1 MLSIAADTLAASI
14 VPFFFV
20 CFGMLWL
27 GFKIVDLFKKK

>member
-1 MLSIAADTLAASI
+1 MLSLSIDALAAGI

-27 GFKIVDLFKKK
+27 GFKIIDLFKKK

>member
-1 MLSIAADTLAASI
+1 MLSIAIDALAASI

-20 CFGMLWL
+20 CFGILWL

>member
-1 MLSIAADTLAASI
+1 MLSIAMDVLAAGI

-20 CFGMLWL
+20 CFGALWL

>member
-1 MLSIAADTLAASI
+1 MLNVAIDTLAASI

-20 CFGMLWL
+20 CFGALWL

>member
-1 MLSIAADTLAASI
+1 MLSIAADVLAAWI

-20 CFGMLWL
+20 CFGIMWL